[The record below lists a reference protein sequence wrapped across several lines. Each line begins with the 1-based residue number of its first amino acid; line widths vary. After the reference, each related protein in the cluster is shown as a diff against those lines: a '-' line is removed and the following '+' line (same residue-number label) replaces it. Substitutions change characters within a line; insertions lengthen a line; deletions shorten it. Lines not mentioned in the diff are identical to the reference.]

1 MKRDEFYLDQLLG
14 RMLLARNNRPVG
26 RIEEF
31 QTEQRGDHFHIV
43 EFLIGSAGLMSRLDV
58 GVKALFGKG
67 AGGKIA
73 RWDQVDISDPVH
85 PRLTCSVEE
94 LQDITAESGDR

>member
-1 MKRDEFYLDQLLG
+1 MTGDEFYLDELLG
-14 RMLLARNNRPVG
+14 RMLLARNNRSVG

-31 QTEQRGDHFHIV
+31 QAEQHGDHLQIV
-43 EFLIGSAGLMSRLDV
+43 AFLIGSAGLMSRLDV
-58 GVKALFGKG
+58 GVKALFGKSG
-67 AGGKIA
+67 GGKIV

-94 LQDITAESGDR
+94 LEELKP

>member
-1 MKRDEFYLDQLLG
+1 MTADEFYLDELLG

-31 QTEQRGDHFHIV
+31 QAEQRGDYFEIV

-67 AGGKIA
+67 GGGKIV
-73 RWDQVDISDPVH
+73 RWDQLDISDPVH

-94 LQDITAESGDR
+94 LEDLRPGNS

>member
-1 MKRDEFYLDQLLG
+1 MTGDEFYLDELLG

-31 QTEQRGDHFHIV
+31 QAEQRGDHFHIV
-43 EFLIGSAGLMSRLDV
+43 QFLIGSAGLMSRLDV

-67 AGGKIA
+67 GGGKIVQ
-73 RWDQVDISDPVH
+73 WDQVDISDPVH

-94 LQDITAESGDR
+94 LKPITSA